1 MVIHHLGILSETVPT
16 KMTHK
21 MLIPL
26 QKSTEHFAGEA
37 IAKKVM
43 EGSDRITERTDKTIV
58 AQWIKGAMER
68 LDSLADEKTRILIM
82 EDCGRSCAKV
92 NKRLIDSAR
101 ARRKRFKTVEEFLQA
116 EQRRPIAGTRLTR
129 EGNVLFQYYT
139 PLTFRRPMRCYCGL
153 LRGLP
158 EDENVSRTYCY
169 CSEGFVKEFWENVLE
184 RPVKVE
190 LLQSALSGASECQF
204 AIHL

>member
-101 ARRKRFKTVEEFLQA
+101 ARRKRFK
-116 EQRRPIAGTRLTR
+116 R
-129 EGNVLFQYYT
+129 N
-139 PLTFRRPMRCYCGL
+139 
-153 LRGLP
+153 
-158 EDENVSRTYCY
+158 
-169 CSEGFVKEFWENVLE
+169 SEGPLREPDSPE
-184 RPVKVE
+184 RE
-190 LLQSALSGASECQF
+190 MCYSNTTHRLHSGDQ
-204 AIHL
+204 

>member
-1 MVIHHLGILSETVPT
+1 
-16 KMTHK
+16 
-21 MLIPL
+21 
-26 QKSTEHFAGEA
+26 
-37 IAKKVM
+37 
-43 EGSDRITERTDKTIV
+43 
-58 AQWIKGAMER
+58 
-68 LDSLADEKTRILIM
+68 
-82 EDCGRSCAKV
+82 
-92 NKRLIDSAR
+92 
-101 ARRKRFKTVEEFLQA
+101 
-116 EQRRPIAGTRLTR
+116 
-129 EGNVLFQYYT
+129 
-139 PLTFRRPMRCYCGL
+139 MRCYCGL